1 MKRKMRIVLSAILV
15 AAVVFSINYILS
27 EGEKREVKNLVITY
41 NNLITK
47 AHFEMQAGLMRK
59 LTSDWQLKKID
70 SYIALNLKN
79 KRNIQGELKDLK
91 FREIKVE
98 NDLAT
103 VITEERWLWSYVDP
117 YTKKLISEVF
127 DEMYGNTYHLRK
139 SNGHWVVDDLK
150 SNFIGEAEK

>member
-1 MKRKMRIVLSAILV
+1 MKKKLRIVLSAVII
-15 AAVVFSINYILS
+15 AAIVFSIHFILS

-41 NNLITK
+41 NSLITK
-47 AHFEMQAGLMRK
+47 AHIEMQAGLMRK
-59 LTSDWQLKKID
+59 LASDWQLKKID

-79 KRNIQGELKDLK
+79 KRLIKGELKDLK

-127 DEMYGNTYHLRK
+127 DEMYGNTYHLKK
-139 SNGHWVVDDLK
+139 SKGHWVVDDLK
-150 SNFIGEAEK
+150 SSFIGEAKE